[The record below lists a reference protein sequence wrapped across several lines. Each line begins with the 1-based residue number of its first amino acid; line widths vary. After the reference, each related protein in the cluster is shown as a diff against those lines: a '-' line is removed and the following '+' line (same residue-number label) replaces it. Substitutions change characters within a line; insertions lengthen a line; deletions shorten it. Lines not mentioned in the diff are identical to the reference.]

1 MFVIWPLMLVGLLTH
16 CEPTY
21 RVPFNSVCALVAS
34 DKYSHSFKQFGVW
47 AMKMSEN
54 PSEIAD
60 ALVSSE
66 QPWVILER
74 IKQDPNLSESHEIQS
89 TIMDIIRKDTDLK
102 WPMLKVV
109 CAIPAM
115 VTDQRIHKAV
125 KELGGLAIDF
135 FVEAVV
141 LNASK
146 DSLNV
151 LADDKSFA
159 NMIESCYSTI
169 TVLSLILDVPK
180 LRASKTIRN
189 AAMKNKKGLYQS
201 IDDELQQGG
210 LSYELKIMQQYPEIL
225 VSDNFIDVLVEVLE
239 SPHTPSDILI
249 DMLDIPQLRENP
261 RIWGFALNA
270 LTEHEFDFSWISD
283 YFEIDWHLLAKYRR
297 ASSIEGIR
305 ESVDRLIQER
315 GWKLIRAAL
324 IREYAYCENRFVEE
338 VITEEEMLDAR
349 HAFFEIFDLRAA
361 IKFNISM
368 KDVLFGVE
376 DADSLEMASKKAEE
390 QVIRILNSKKKSRG

>member
-1 MFVIWPLMLVGLLTH
+1 
-16 CEPTY
+16 
-21 RVPFNSVCALVAS
+21 
-34 DKYSHSFKQFGVW
+34 
-47 AMKMSEN
+47 MKMSGN
-54 PSEIAD
+54 PSEIAA
-60 ALVSSE
+60 ALVSSQ
-66 QPWVILER
+66 QPWLILER
-74 IKQDPNLSESHEIQS
+74 IKQDPNLFESHEIHS
-89 TIMDIIRKDTDLK
+89 AIMNIIRKDTDLK

-151 LADDKSFA
+151 LAEDKSFA
-159 NMIESCYSTI
+159 DMIESCYSTI
-169 TVLSLILDVPK
+169 TVLGLILDVPE

-239 SPHTPSDILI
+239 SLHTPGYTLI
-249 DMLDIPQLRENP
+249 DMLDVPQLRENT
-261 RIWGFALNA
+261 RIWSFALNA
-270 LTEHEFDFSWISD
+270 LTEHEFCFTWISE
-283 YFEIDWHLLAKYRR
+283 YFGIDWHLLARYRR

-305 ESVDRLIQER
+305 ESVDRLIREK
-315 GWKLIRAAL
+315 GWKLVRAAL
-324 IREYAYCENRFVEE
+324 IREYDYCRDHFVEE
-338 VITEEEMLDAR
+338 AITEEEMLDAWR
-349 HAFFEIFDLRAA
+349 TFFEIFDLRAA
-361 IKFNISM
+361 IKFYISM
-368 KDVLFGVE
+368 DEILLGIEKARGLGIAAKQAKEQAHQLLTSKTESKD
-376 DADSLEMASKKAEE
+376 
-390 QVIRILNSKKKSRG
+390 